1 MKENLRYNHDVI
13 KKERGDIFLSK
24 RTESP
29 EVMIRRFF
37 REVQLSGILTEAKK
51 RKYRE
56 QEPSRRKKRESAKR
70 KSQRNQIK
78 RGW

>member
-1 MKENLRYNHDVI
+1 LIKRSDNPDV
-13 KKERGDIFLSK
+13 
-24 RTESP
+24 T
-29 EVMIRRFF
+29 IRRFF

-56 QEPSRRKKRESAKR
+56 KEPSRSKRRESARRKAKR
-70 KSQRNQIK
+70 NEFK